1 MNNKRRILIAIPF
14 LLVSATAH
22 SQNGDNVI
30 IGKTVKLQST
40 LLQKKIQLSI
50 HVPDNHGEST
60 DRYPVLYMFQTHF
73 EQVAGAV
80 KNLYDYSLIPE
91 MMVVRIDNYEF
102 GYLTPTVIVGNPNS
116 GQAERFLEFFEKE
129 LLPFVDSG
137 YRTHPY
143 RIVFSNSWGAM
154 FVAYAILS
162 RPALFNAGIA
172 SIPWIIYDGE
182 DRFILNNVKQFLETR
197 EYGNFLYMTM
207 NDELDVSTDFSMF
220 VEILRD
226 NPVPGL
232 DWEYYHWPEE
242 DHTSTPYRSIY
253 TGLRA
258 LYAAWSRVP
267 EDVSSKGVTEI
278 KQYELTLNEKFG
290 YDIGVSGVALR
301 LAGQSLQKQSKYKS
315 AIAIYEY
322 ATEKDPNNAFA
333 YVSLGRAL
341 EADDQLERAR
351 EAFEAAY
358 RIAEAT
364 SHPQIKWIKNF
375 LENVNAKIDA
385 KNK

>member
-1 MNNKRRILIAIPF
+1 MNIKWRILIAIPF
-14 LLVSATAH
+14 LLVSAPVH
-22 SQNGDNVI
+22 SENGDNVI
-30 IGKTVKLQST
+30 IGKLVKLQSI
-40 LLQKKIQLSI
+40 LLQKEIQLSV
-50 HVPDNHGEST
+50 HVPDNNDEST
-60 DRYPVLYMFQTHF
+60 NRYPVLYVFQTHF

-80 KNLYDYSLIPE
+80 KNLYDYSLIPK

-102 GYLTPTVIVGNPNS
+102 GYLTPTVIAGKPNS
-116 GQAERFLEFFEKE
+116 GQADKFLEFFEKE
-129 LLPFVDSG
+129 LFPFVDST

-172 SIPWIIYDGE
+172 SIPWIMYDGE
-182 DRFILNNVKQFLETR
+182 DRFILNNVRQFLKAK
-197 EYGNFLYMTM
+197 EYNNFLYMTM
-207 NDELDVSTDFSMF
+207 DDELNVLPDFPLF

-226 NPVPGL
+226 NPAPGL
-232 DWEYYHWPEE
+232 EWEYIHWPEE

-253 TGLRA
+253 SGLRA
-258 LYAAWSRVP
+258 LYTPWSRIP
-267 EDVSSKGVTEI
+267 KDISSKGVTEI
-278 KQYELTLNEKFG
+278 RQYELTLNGKFG

-301 LAGQSLQKQSKYKS
+301 LAAQALQNQSKHKS

-322 ATEKDPNNAFA
+322 ATEKNPDDVFA

-351 EAFEAAY
+351 EAFELAY
-358 RIAEAT
+358 RIAEST
-364 SHPQIKWIKNF
+364 SHTQIKWIKNF
-375 LENVNAKIDA
+375 LENVNAKIGD
-385 KNK
+385 KDG